1 MIIKWSFDEV
11 VRTVGGD
18 DDIALVVK
26 LGKKDIKKFGRI
38 RNKVIREV
46 RKVIRAKLY

>member
-26 LGKKDIKKFGRI
+26 LGTKDIKKFGKI
-38 RNKVIREV
+38 RNKVIRGV
-46 RKVIRAKLY
+46 RKAVKAKLY